1 MGVCVSP
8 ILGYVRGAVV
18 RTPTSSCGKNVVV
31 GTGARGLME
40 ADFRTWRSTKGK
52 GGYLNLSR

>member
-31 GTGARGLME
+31 GTGARGL
-40 ADFRTWRSTKGK
+40 TWRLTLGLGDPLKV
-52 GGYLNLSR
+52 RVDI

>member
-1 MGVCVSP
+1 M
-8 ILGYVRGAVV
+8 